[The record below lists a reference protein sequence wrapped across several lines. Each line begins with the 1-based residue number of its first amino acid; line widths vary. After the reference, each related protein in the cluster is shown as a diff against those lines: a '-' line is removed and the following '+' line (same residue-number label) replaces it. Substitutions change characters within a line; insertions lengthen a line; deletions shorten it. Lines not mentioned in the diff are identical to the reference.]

1 MYRNLIYMINV
12 ASKITGEKI
21 AILMNNMRQ
30 LDSHI
35 VKDKI
40 RFIQYVLI
48 N

>member
-1 MYRNLIYMINV
+1 MYRYLVYMINV
-12 ASKITGEKI
+12 ASKISWEKI
-21 AILMNNMRQ
+21 AILMSNMRQ